1 MFKKIFG
8 WIVMGCIMFASEGA
22 AMNRDNAKP
31 MTVVILLGP
40 PGSGK
45 GTHAGPLSEHLSL
58 PHIST
63 GDLFREHMSK
73 NSPLGQKVKVYMEK
87 GNLVPDDLVL
97 DMLFDR
103 MQSADC
109 ARGCILDGFPR
120 TVPQAKA
127 LDERLGKNSRIIA
140 LNINVPDSVLI
151 ERITGRMICQ
161 DCKKPYH
168 KRFDPP
174 RQANVCDACGGTLV
188 TRNDD
193 QVSIVRNRLQVYHNE
208 SQPLI
213 EYYGKKK
220 GVLREVDGQ
229 NSKEVVFRDIL
240 DALSTKKL
248 ADSN

>member
-8 WIVMGCIMFASEGA
+8 WIVMGCIMFASEGT
-22 AMNRDNAKP
+22 AMNRKDTKP
-31 MTVVILLGP
+31 MTVIILLGP

-63 GDLFREHMSK
+63 GDLFREQIRK
-73 NSPLGQKVKVYMEK
+73 NTPLGQKVKVFLDN
-87 GNLVPDDLVL
+87 GHLVPDEFVV

-109 ARGCILDGFPR
+109 AHGCILDGFPR
-120 TVPQAKA
+120 TVFQAKA
-127 LDERLGKNSRIIA
+127 LDARMGKNSRIIA
-140 LNINVPDSVLI
+140 LNLNVPDSVLI
-151 ERITGRMICQ
+151 ERITGRLICKE
-161 DCKKPYH
+161 CKKPYH

-174 RQANVCDACGGTLV
+174 RQANVCDVCGGSLY

-193 QVSIVRNRLQVYHNE
+193 QETIVRNRLKVYHDE

-213 EYYGKKK
+213 EYYAKKK
-220 GVLREVDGQ
+220 EALHEIDGQ

-240 DALSTKKL
+240 EALSLGKH
-248 ADSN
+248 